1 MNKVLLIG
9 RFTRDPETRYSQS
22 AEPLAIARF
31 SIAVNRRFKR
41 EGEQDADFINCVA
54 FGKTGEFIQKYFV
67 KGMQIGITGRLQIR
81 NWEDSA
87 GQRRTSAEVVVEEAE
102 FVERKA
108 ANNSYRDNNT
118 FAPAPT
124 PASQQPKV
132 NTYNSNND
140 DEFYQVEDSVDPDE
154 LPF

>member
-1 MNKVLLIG
+1 MNKILLVG

-41 EGEQDADFINCVA
+41 DGEADADFINCVA
-54 FGKTGEFIQKYFV
+54 FGKTGEFIQRYFV
-67 KGMQIGITGRLQIR
+67 KGMSIGITGRLQVR
-81 NWEDSA
+81 NWEDSQ
-87 GQRRTSAEVVVEEAE
+87 GQRRTTTEVVVEEAE

-118 FAPAPT
+118 FAPAP
-124 PASQQPKV
+124 QPK
-132 NTYNSNND
+132 TNSYSGND
-140 DEFYQVEDSVDPDE
+140 DGFYQVEDSVDPDD

>member
-1 MNKVLLIG
+1 MNKVLLVG

-31 SIAVNRRFKR
+31 SLAVNRRFRR
-41 EGEQDADFINCVA
+41 EGEPDADFINCVA

-67 KGMQIGITGRLQIR
+67 KGMSIGVSGRLQVR
-81 NWEDSA
+81 NWEDSQ
-87 GQRRTSAEVVVEEAE
+87 GQRRVSTDVIVEEAE

-108 ANNSYRDNNT
+108 ANSSYRENSG

-124 PASQQPKV
+124 ASEPRA
-132 NTYNSNND
+132 NNYNNSD
-140 DEFYQVEDSVDPDE
+140 DGFYQVEDSVDPDD

>member
-1 MNKVLLIG
+1 MNKILLVG

-31 SIAVNRRFKR
+31 SIAVNRRFR
-41 EGEQDADFINCVA
+41 RDGEADADFINCVA
-54 FGKTGEFIQKYFV
+54 FGKTGEFIQRYFV
-67 KGMQIGITGRLQIR
+67 KGMSIGITGRLQIR
-81 NWEDSA
+81 NWEDSQ

-108 ANNSYRDNNT
+108 ANAGYRDNNAG
-118 FAPAPT
+118 FALAPAPKT
-124 PASQQPKV
+124 
-132 NTYNSNND
+132 NTYNGND
-140 DEFYQVEDSVDPDE
+140 DGFYQVEDSVDPDD

>member
-1 MNKVLLIG
+1 MNKILLVG

-22 AEPLAIARF
+22 AEPFAIARF

-41 EGEQDADFINCVA
+41 DGEAGADFINCVA

-67 KGMQIGITGRLQIR
+67 KGMQIGISGRLQIR
-81 NWEDSA
+81 NWEDSQ

-102 FVERKA
+102 FVERKS

-118 FAPAPT
+118 FAPT
-124 PASQQPKV
+124 PQPRT
-132 NTYNSNND
+132 NTYNNNNND
-140 DEFYQVEDSVDPDE
+140 TDAGFYQVEDSVDPDD